1 MQKFATSAKIATKA
15 DVKTALSKMGII
27 ARCNLL
33 NEEIDLKDCLNGDSL
48 GNGTNNT
55 NSTNSTNSTLHDFQR
70 YSKQVRVNALAAK
83 IHSQLKG
90 RISYDVVKD
99 SLMVIADENRYNP
112 VQEMLLNTAWDGQDR
127 ISVLISDIIGV
138 KTEQEAIYVRKWLH
152 QTVAMAFNGD
162 GVADNANNAD
172 NADNAE
178 PSKSYE
184 SCEPSE
190 LYELYGAD
198 GVLVLVGEQGNGKT
212 MLVSK
217 LAVNDD
223 WFIGGRLLSFNKD
236 NVMINTSHWITELC
250 YVDNLSAREKA
261 FLTASSDISR
271 SITKPRLTSFCA
283 TLNEMPKVA
292 KKEVAKTAK
301 NAKSEGLSRR
311 LWVVD
316 ADNLDL
322 EQVLK
327 LDEDWAKQLWAQVYK
342 ELYLPNPQGFRLER
356 AVETVETVET
366 VESSAQ

>member
-1 MQKFATSAKIATKA
+1 MQKFATSATKA
-15 DVKTALSKMGII
+15 DVKAALSKMGII
-27 ARCNLL
+27 ARRNLL

-48 GNGTNNT
+48 SNGTLG
-55 NSTNSTNSTLHDFQR
+55 SGTNSTLHDLQR

-261 FLTASSDISR
+261 FLTASSEISR
-271 SITKPRLTSFCA
+271 GITKPRLTSFCA

-301 NAKSEGLSRR
+301 NAKTAKSEGLSRR

-342 ELYLPNPQGFRLER
+342 ELYLPNPQGFRLETT
-356 AVETVETVET
+356 ETTETA
-366 VESSAQ
+366 ESSAQ

>member
-1 MQKFATSAKIATKA
+1 MI
-15 DVKTALSKMGII
+15 
-27 ARCNLL
+27 
-33 NEEIDLKDCLNGDSL
+33 
-48 GNGTNNT
+48 
-55 NSTNSTNSTLHDFQR
+55 
-70 YSKQVRVNALAAK
+70 
-83 IHSQLKG
+83 
-90 RISYDVVKD
+90 
-99 SLMVIADENRYNP
+99 
-112 VQEMLLNTAWDGQDR
+112 LNTAWDGQDR

-152 QTVAMAFNGD
+152 QTVSMAFNSY
-162 GVADNANNAD
+162 GVADNAD

-250 YVDNLSAREKA
+250 YVDNLSARERA

-292 KKEVAKTAK
+292 KNGFV
-301 NAKSEGLSRR
+301 NGFKSINGNFCDFCDFCRDFCFICFIGFIMCEHDTLCFKRNR
-311 LWVVD
+311 
-316 ADNLDL
+316 
-322 EQVLK
+322 E
-327 LDEDWAKQLWAQVYK
+327 ED
-342 ELYLPNPQGFRLER
+342 
-356 AVETVETVET
+356 
-366 VESSAQ
+366 